1 MQITQPVRLAQT
13 WLREQRNVYVCSA
26 HPIQLT
32 NVDLIWKTCQRVSH
46 ETQQNKDRR
55 CGATQHFSPRS
66 EINSW
71 SACARGKA
79 GTIMY
84 SGLYTQKEIHKMRRV
99 PLSLAARAHVE
110 RVPAQLQRQSLC
122 WCCWKPKASVLSQR
136 WWWWT
141 RKTVAFT
148 ELIPLKWATEGGR
161 EGAGWEWGRGRLSN
175 LVWRWILIRAASRLL
190 PRVTAELVCQA
201 LQPELHLVWCKAEE
215 KRVASSR
222 HGPAH
227 TLTSASGHVRV

>member
-1 MQITQPVRLAQT
+1 MCMYVQRIPFNLPMLIWFGKPASESPTKHNKTRTVGVERRNIF
-13 WLREQRNVYVCSA
+13 LREVKSTPGLHVPEEKQAQSCTR
-26 HPIQLT
+26 
-32 NVDLIWKTCQRVSH
+32 
-46 ETQQNKDRR
+46 
-55 CGATQHFSPRS
+55 
-66 EINSW
+66 
-71 SACARGKA
+71 AC
-79 GTIMY
+79 
-84 SGLYTQKEIHKMRRV
+84 TQKEIHKMRRV

-222 HGPAH
+222 HGPAR